1 MLLEERHPPVDERAE
16 RVGRQARDQGG
27 AAAGVADAAAG
38 ALGSKAGRE
47 VAGFEEALPA
57 LGSGRHRAGTGD
69 AGVTGER
76 RVAPDFVSHTNDGQG
91 FAVREDSTPEKVT
104 TLSRPRG
111 PHVAT
116 GTTSEVALEENRPR
130 RAERAGSRTRCGPT
144 PNRAPCGARSRRAA
158 ATS

>member
-27 AAAGVADAAAG
+27 AAAGVADAAG

-76 RVAPDFVSHTNDGQG
+76 RVAPDFAPPTHQRRAGL
-91 FAVREDSTPEKVT
+91 R
-104 TLSRPRG
+104 RPRG
-111 PHVAT
+111 QHP
-116 GTTSEVALEENRPR
+116 GE
-130 RAERAGSRTRCGPT
+130 GPVLV
-144 PNRAPCGARSRRAA
+144 
-158 ATS
+158 

>member
-27 AAAGVADAAAG
+27 AAAGVADAAG

-76 RVAPDFVSHTNDGQG
+76 RVAPDFAPPHTNDGQG
-91 FAVREDSTPEKVT
+91 FAVREDSTPEKA
-104 TLSRPRG
+104 LFSYSYRQ
-111 PHVAT
+111 VAC
-116 GTTSEVALEENRPR
+116 S
-130 RAERAGSRTRCGPT
+130 AE
-144 PNRAPCGARSRRAA
+144 
-158 ATS
+158 